1 MLNKK
6 MLEELMQMK
15 LKDLNMNCGKC
26 LCIEFCAEPYEELC
40 LCYDS
45 RFEKITQEE
54 YIRQAEKVVINN
66 DKRKDETVNEF
77 IARIIFE
84 QLKGAKENV
93 E

>member
-1 MLNKK
+1 MIDK
-6 MLEELMQMK
+6 ELMQMK

-45 RFEKITQEE
+45 RFEEMTQEE

-77 IARIIFE
+77 IARIIVE
-84 QLKGAKENV
+84 NLKKEGKENV